1 VAAVWQTGGYATAQ
15 RIRGTVKLSMT
26 LTPSAAEGTFIA
38 YLYDEDA
45 LGIGKLITHA
55 PYTFTDR
62 TSGTSFGADLEL
74 FSTAYDVPAGHR
86 LALVIDTVDPL
97 YIEQNPAFT
106 SLAFTSP
113 EVSVPVIEK

>member
-1 VAAVWQTGGYATAQ
+1 
-15 RIRGTVKLSMT
+15 VK
-26 LTPSAAEGTFIA
+26 PSAAEGTCVA
-38 YLYDEDA
+38 YLYDVNA

-62 TSGTSFGADLEL
+62 TPGTSFGVDLEL

-97 YIEQNPAFT
+97 YIEHNPAYS
-106 SLAFTSP
+106 SLALTSP
-113 EVSVPVIEK
+113 EVSVPVSER